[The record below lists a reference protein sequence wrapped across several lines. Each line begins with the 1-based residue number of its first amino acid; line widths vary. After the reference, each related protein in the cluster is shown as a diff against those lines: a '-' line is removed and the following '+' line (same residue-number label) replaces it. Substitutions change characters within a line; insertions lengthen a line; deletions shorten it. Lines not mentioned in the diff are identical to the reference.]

1 MSATELPVEPWRRL
15 GALLR
20 SGEMLRVETLGVDA
34 GRVCWVSG
42 TVLAVETVHVA
53 GQRRRHGVR
62 WTAGL
67 GCRRRERWL
76 ISRNTRRGMSLRCI
90 AATLAPAMQ
99 ACRQSNRQT
108 AARHRG
114 FARYA
119 DTTTSDHGWIVRLAT
134 G

>member
-53 GQRRRHGVR
+53 GQLRRHGV
-62 WTAGL
+62 A
-67 GCRRRERWL
+67 
-76 ISRNTRRGMSLRCI
+76 ITRRCGAEDLDAGGCVLLLRFITDAIGAAAADDFRARI
-90 AATLAPAMQ
+90 ARGIAH
-99 ACRQSNRQT
+99 
-108 AARHRG
+108 ARR
-114 FARYA
+114 
-119 DTTTSDHGWIVRLAT
+119 
-134 G
+134 